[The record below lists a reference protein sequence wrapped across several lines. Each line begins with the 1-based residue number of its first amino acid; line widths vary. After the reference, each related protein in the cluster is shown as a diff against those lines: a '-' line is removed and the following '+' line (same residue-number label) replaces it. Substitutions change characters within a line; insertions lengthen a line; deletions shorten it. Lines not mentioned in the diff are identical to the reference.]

1 MTDVIKRYQCIDD
14 ACAWSF
20 WTVHTATPEHC
31 PYCGGKVALVRG
43 KWIIMT
49 KEEYQIKV
57 LLIKQLGGKKLKEGG
72 KA

>member
-1 MTDVIKRYQCIDD
+1 MTDVVKRYQCMDE

-31 PYCGGKVALVRG
+31 PYCGGKVAFVRG
-43 KWIIMT
+43 QWIIMT
-49 KEEYQIKV
+49 KGEYEIKV
-57 LLIKQLGGKKLKEGG
+57 LARKLKEGE